1 ESVPKSPW
9 LDDPARRPTAAV
21 LVATLHACAG
31 DFEAAKR
38 GFHAARA
45 IGGKR
50 GRRYAMTILAALPKE
65 RQQRLIGELPMQE
78 QQSWKSIERGSGTYY
93 FGVTEG
99 LVAAILD
106 LLAERGIDVD
116 DRSEAKIRACEHLPS
131 LKRWFRRAVHATE
144 VAELFKRGAPLTR

>member
-1 ESVPKSPW
+1 
-9 LDDPARRPTAAV
+9 
-21 LVATLHACAG
+21 
-31 DFEAAKR
+31 
-38 GFHAARA
+38 
-45 IGGKR
+45 
-50 GRRYAMTILAALPKE
+50 
-65 RQQRLIGELPMQE
+65 MQE